1 MCSRSVIGKGS
12 MIFRPQLFSSVRN
25 DLENEMF
32 LLFVSLIVELYM

>member
-1 MCSRSVIGKGS
+1 